1 MKNILKDFIH
11 QIDTMNTI
19 GGGTT
24 ATKVHMKKESDRIVI
39 EVMAPSV
46 HSDSFNIYLR
56 GNQLIVYTVLN
67 DSNLMVDDSNQA
79 ARHMVPMFNR
89 VFDIPPHVDREQID
103 AIFENG
109 YLRVILP
116 YNEGEIEEVK
126 RINIRE
132 Y

>member
-11 QIDTMNTI
+11 QIDTINTI
-19 GGGTT
+19 SGGTT
-24 ATKVHMKKESDRIVI
+24 TTRVNLKKETDRLVI
-39 EVMAPSV
+39 EVSAPTV

-67 DSNLMVDDSNQA
+67 DINFIDGSDQA

-89 VFDIPPHVDREQID
+89 VFDIPPYVDRELID
-103 AIFENG
+103 AVYENG

-116 YNEGEIEEVK
+116 YNGSETEDVK
-126 RINIRE
+126 RIDIRE

>member
-19 GGGTT
+19 SGGTT
-24 ATKVHMKKESDRIVI
+24 ATRVNLKKESDRIVI
-39 EVMAPSV
+39 EVSAPTV

-67 DSNLMVDDSNQA
+67 DINFIDSSDQA

-89 VFDIPPHVDREQID
+89 VFEIPPHVDRELID
-103 AIFENG
+103 AVYEDGF
-109 YLRVILP
+109 LRVILP
-116 YNEGEIEEVK
+116 YNGGETEEVK
-126 RINIRE
+126 RIDIRE

>member
-24 ATKVHMKKESDRIVI
+24 ATQVHVKKEVDKMVI
-39 EVMAPSV
+39 EVSAPTV

-56 GNQLIVYTVLN
+56 GDQLIIYSVLN
-67 DSNLMVDDSNQA
+67 DTAIMDEQA
-79 ARHMVPMFNR
+79 NFTARHTVPMFNR
-89 VFDIPPHVDREQID
+89 IFDIPPHVDREQID
-103 AIFENG
+103 AVYENG

-116 YNEGEIEEVK
+116 FNEGETESIK
-126 RINIRE
+126 RIDIRE